1 MKQKDIVLIVVISVV
16 SAIFSL
22 LLSRLV
28 FATPENRQQAVEV
41 VPVISAEFP
50 EMDPKYFNRDAVN
63 PTQLIQ
69 IGDSTNSNPFTGA
82 AQ

>member
-1 MKQKDIVLIVVISVV
+1 MKQKDIILILVICFISAVASLIV
-16 SAIFSL
+16 
-22 LLSRLV
+22 SRLV

-41 VPVISAEFP
+41 VPVISPEFP
-50 EMDPKYFNRDAVN
+50 ELNSRYFNPSSID

-69 IGDSTNSNPFTGA
+69 IGDSTNNNPFNGA